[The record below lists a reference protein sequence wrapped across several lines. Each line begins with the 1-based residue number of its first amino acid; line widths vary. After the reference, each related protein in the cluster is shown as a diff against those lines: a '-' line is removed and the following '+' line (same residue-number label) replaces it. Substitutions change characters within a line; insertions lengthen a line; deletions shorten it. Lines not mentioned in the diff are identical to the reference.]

1 MMNEAIPSFN
11 LFRLRNEGEK
21 YEKNLILK
29 NHFLALIME
38 REKRGYKKSYVYTV
52 HINCT
57 LYRIRKKSDS
67 VNQRLFKLSR

>member
-38 REKRGYKKSYVYTV
+38 REKRGYKKSLCVHCTHKLYTV
-52 HINCT
+52 QDKKKV
-57 LYRIRKKSDS
+57 RKCYTVST
-67 VNQRLFKLSR
+67 Q